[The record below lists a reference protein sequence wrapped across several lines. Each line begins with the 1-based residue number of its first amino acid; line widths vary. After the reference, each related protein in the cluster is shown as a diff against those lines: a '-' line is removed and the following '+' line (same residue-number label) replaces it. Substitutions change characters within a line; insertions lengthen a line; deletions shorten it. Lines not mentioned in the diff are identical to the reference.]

1 MTRRFAVAATAF
13 VALSSFA
20 LHVPEAG
27 AFTSATKQC
36 LSLAKT
42 NFNNN
47 KHQAAVTLL
56 SQYVADRAA
65 CFGPGQAC
73 ANACQITLNGCAA
86 NPTADRL
93 KCQTACNTA
102 FKGPGPGSVQACST
116 DPNPLGCATAARV
129 TRLQCITQCSVN
141 DQPAFDACNSAYSD
155 CVQQCASC
163 APGSTC
169 GNP

>member
-1 MTRRFAVAATAF
+1 MTRRFAVAAVAF

-42 NFNNN
+42 NFSAN
-47 KHQAAVTLL
+47 KKQAATTIL

-73 ANACQITLNGCAA
+73 ANTCQTTLNGCVA
-86 NPTADRL
+86 NPNAARA
-93 KCQTACNTA
+93 ACNVGCNTTFKTA
-102 FKGPGPGSVQACST
+102 VQACSSNT
-116 DPNPLGCATAARV
+116 DPLGCATQARID
-129 TRLQCITQCSVN
+129 RLNCSNGCSVTA
-141 DQPAFDACNSAYSD
+141 QPALDTCNSAYSD

>member
-1 MTRRFAVAATAF
+1 MTRRFAVVAVAF

-20 LHVPEAG
+20 LHVPKAG
-27 AFTSATKQC
+27 AFTSVTKQC

-42 NFNNN
+42 NFTNN
-47 KHQAAVTLL
+47 KKQAAATIL

-73 ANACQITLNGCAA
+73 ANACQITLNGCVA
-86 NPTADRL
+86 NPTADRAS
-93 KCQTACNTA
+93 CNQTCNSA
-102 FKGPGPGSVQACST
+102 FKTNITKCSS
-116 DPNPLGCATAARV
+116 DPNPLTCATNQRV